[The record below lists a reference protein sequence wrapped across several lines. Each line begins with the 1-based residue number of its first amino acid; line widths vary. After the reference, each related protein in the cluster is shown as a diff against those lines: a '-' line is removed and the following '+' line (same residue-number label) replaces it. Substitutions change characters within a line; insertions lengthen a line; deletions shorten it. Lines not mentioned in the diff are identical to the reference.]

1 MPYDLQQ
8 ADVPCARASD
18 RLPPSVRL
26 MCFSCHT
33 SSSPGAAQLQSQ
45 LGVLQQQLAASSQA
59 FAAEHAALMDGL
71 EAAEGQRDEA
81 CAAAAAAASE
91 LEVLRGRLAEAEA
104 AQARTMA
111 DLQVGRLLRC
121 IPRFFMCRQGHS

>member
-1 MPYDLQQ
+1 
-8 ADVPCARASD
+8 
-18 RLPPSVRL
+18 
-26 MCFSCHT
+26 
-33 SSSPGAAQLQSQ
+33 
-45 LGVLQQQLAASSQA
+45 VLQQQLAASSQA

-71 EAAEGQRDEA
+71 EAAEAERDEA

-91 LEVLRGRLAEAEA
+91 LEVLRARLAEAEA

-121 IPRFFMCRQGHS
+121 ISRLRVCRQGYLRGCRNEARKHMGLLV